1 MSDEKYTDWER
12 AARESGLHLVLV
24 LLLQVQLANRSL
36 RDCLKDAL
44 VITLTAPFSALLPS
58 GAIFLANR
66 DTHELELLVERNLA
80 DPLKTLCK
88 KVPYGTC
95 LCGRAA
101 EQGEIIHV
109 DHVNH
114 QHEIVFDGIKP
125 HGHYNVPIKSGSK
138 VLGVMVLYLPEGHAR
153 DEEEVRFLETAA
165 LVLAGI
171 IERKRFE
178 EQQES
183 HYQSLIE
190 NLPQRLFYK
199 DAESRYVSCN
209 RLYAK
214 DLGIQPGDISG
225 RFDTDFY
232 PLEQAEQFVRED
244 QHVMQT
250 GQILEQ
256 DTVRNFQG
264 IESSYHR
271 LKAPLRD
278 TAGAVIGVFGM
289 YWDNSQEKRSQAAL
303 KESEE
308 KFAAM
313 ANSAQDAIVMVNQN
327 EEVVFWNMASESMF
341 GFHVEDIVGQRLDDW
356 IEPGTSRDEF
366 ARLVANLTT
375 PGRDRSTGKT
385 MELTALRKGREPFP
399 IELSISALQLKGQWH
414 VIGIMRDISE
424 RKRVEQ
430 EKQLMEVQLRQAQK
444 LESIGQLAAG
454 ISHEINTPTQF
465 VGDNTQFFKEAVGNL
480 ESLIETYQALIQ
492 GVESGAE
499 LALMIQA
506 VKDKEEEIDLEFLR
520 EELPRAVDQSIEG
533 VERIAKIVRAMKEF
547 SHPGVVD
554 MVETDINRALKT
566 TLEVSRNEWKY
577 VAEITLDLA
586 DDLPKVLCVPDQINQ
601 VFLNL
606 IVNAAHA
613 ISDTLQE
620 GGARMGMIT
629 VSTQKR
635 DDSVEIRISDTGTGV
650 PDDIKGRIFDPFFT
664 TKVVGKGT
672 GQGLCIAFTTVAE
685 RHGGNL
691 RVEDNPEGGAVFIV
705 NLPLN
710 RQAVEGVADS
720 ETLTAE
726 QGS

>member
-24 LLLQVQLANRSL
+24 LLLQIQLANRSL

-66 DTHELELLVERNLA
+66 DTHELELLVERNLS

-101 EQGEIIHV
+101 ERGEIIHV
-109 DHVNH
+109 DHVDH

-165 LVLAGI
+165 LVMAGI

-375 PGRDRSTGKT
+375 PGRERSTGKT

-465 VGDNTQFFKEAVGNL
+465 VGDNTQFFKEAVGDL
-480 ESLIETYQALIQ
+480 ESLIDTYQTLIQ
-492 GVESGAE
+492 GAESGAE
-499 LALMIQA
+499 LAPMIQA

-533 VERIAKIVRAMKEF
+533 VERIAKIVSAMKEF

>member
-375 PGRDRSTGKT
+375 PGRERSTGKT

>member
-24 LLLQVQLANRSL
+24 LLLQIQLANRSL

-66 DTHELELLVERNLA
+66 DTHELELLVERNLS

-375 PGRDRSTGKT
+375 PGRERSTGKT

>member
-24 LLLQVQLANRSL
+24 LLLQIQLANRSL

-66 DTHELELLVERNLA
+66 DTHELELLVERNLS

-101 EQGEIIHV
+101 ERGEIIHV
-109 DHVNH
+109 DHVDH

-165 LVLAGI
+165 LVMAGI

-375 PGRDRSTGKT
+375 PGRERSTGKT

-664 TKVVGKGT
+664 TKGALGT
-672 GQGLCIAFTTVAE
+672 GLGLSIVHQIIENHEGSVAVHSALDIGTTFTLE
-685 RHGGNL
+685 
-691 RVEDNPEGGAVFIV
+691 
-705 NLPLN
+705 LPL
-710 RQAVEGVADS
+710 
-720 ETLTAE
+720 
-726 QGS
+726 

>member
-1 MSDEKYTDWER
+1 MSDESYTDWEL

-24 LLLQVQLANRSL
+24 LLLQIQLANRSL

-44 VITLTAPFSALLPS
+44 VITLTSPFSALLPS
-58 GAIFLANR
+58 GAIFLANQQ
-66 DTHELELLVERNLA
+66 TQELELLVERNL
-80 DPLKTLCK
+80 DEPLKALCHR
-88 KVPYGTC
+88 VPYGHC
-95 LCGRAA
+95 LCGRAVV
-101 EQGEIIHV
+101 EGEIIHAAHI
-109 DHVNH
+109 DDR
-114 QHEIVFDGIKP
+114 HETVFDGIKP
-125 HGHYNVPIKSGSK
+125 HGHYNVPLMSGK
-138 VLGVMVLYLPEGHAR
+138 QVLGVMVLYLPDGHQR
-153 DEEEVRFLETAA
+153 DEREVRFLEAAA
-165 LVLAGI
+165 LVMAGI

-178 EQQES
+178 EQQET

-214 DLGIQPGDISG
+214 DLGIQTGDISG
-225 RFDTDFY
+225 RVDTDFY
-232 PLEQAEQFVRED
+232 PQEEAERFVRED

-256 DTVRNFQG
+256 DTTRIIQG
-264 IESSYHR
+264 VESSYHR

-278 TAGAVIGVFGM
+278 SAGAVIGVFGM

-308 KFAAM
+308 KFSAM
-313 ANSAQDAIVMVNQN
+313 ANSAQDAIVMVNQH

-341 GFHVEDIVGQRLDDW
+341 GFQVEDIVGQRLDDW
-356 IEPGTSRDEF
+356 IEPGASRDEF
-366 ARLVANLTT
+366 ARLVAQLTT
-375 PGRDRSTGKT
+375 SGRDRSAGKT
-385 MELTALRKGREPFP
+385 IELTALRKGREPFP

-424 RKRVEQ
+424 RKQAEQ
-430 EKQLMEVQLRQAQK
+430 EQKLMEVQLRQAQK

-465 VGDNTQFFKEAVGNL
+465 VGDNTQFFKEAVGDL
-480 ESLIETYQALIQ
+480 ESLIDVYQQLIH
-492 GVESGAE
+492 GVESGAD
-499 LALMIQA
+499 LTPIIAQ
-506 VKDKEEEIDLEFLR
+506 VKDKEEEIDLAFLR
-520 EELPRAVDQSIEG
+520 EELPRAVDQSLEG
-533 VERIAKIVRAMKEF
+533 VERIAKIVSAMKEF
-547 SHPGVVD
+547 SHPGAVD
-554 MVETDINRALKT
+554 KVEMDINRALQT

-577 VAEITLDLA
+577 VAEIKLDLA

-613 ISDTLQE
+613 IGDALKKSDAQMGVIGISTRRQE
-620 GGARMGMIT
+620 DFIEVR
-629 VSTQKR
+629 VS
-635 DDSVEIRISDTGTGV
+635 DSGTGV
-650 PDDIKGRIFDPFFT
+650 PEEIKGRIFDPFFT

-672 GQGLCIAFTTVAE
+672 GQGLCIAYTTVVE

-691 RVEDNPEGGAVFIV
+691 QVEDNPEGGAVFV
-705 NLPLN
+705 VTLPLEQN
-710 RQAVEGVADS
+710 TTDASIGSAVLSV
-720 ETLTAE
+720 E
-726 QGS
+726 QDG

>member
-1 MSDEKYTDWER
+1 MSEEQFNDWEK
-12 AARESGLHLVLV
+12 AARASGLHLVLV
-24 LLLQVQLANRSL
+24 LLLQIQLTNRSM

-66 DTHELELLVERNLA
+66 ETRELELLVERNLA

-88 KVPYGTC
+88 KVPYGKC

-101 EQGEIIHV
+101 ERGEIIHV
-109 DHVNH
+109 DHVDA

-125 HGHYNVPIKSGSK
+125 HGHYNVPIKSGDQ

-153 DEEEVRFLETAA
+153 DEEEVRFLEAA
-165 LVLAGI
+165 VLVMAGI

-199 DAESRYVSCN
+199 DTESRYVSCN
-209 RLYAK
+209 HLYAK
-214 DLGIQPGDISG
+214 DLGIQSGDISG
-225 RFDTDFY
+225 CMDSDFY
-232 PLEQAEQFVRED
+232 PPEEAEQFVRED
-244 QHVMQT
+244 QHVMQMGLT
-250 GQILEQ
+250 LEE
-256 DTVRNFQG
+256 DVIRNYQG
-264 IESSYHR
+264 RQSSYHR
-271 LKAPLRD
+271 LKAPLKD
-278 TAGAVIGVFGM
+278 DAGNVIGVFGM

-327 EEVVFWNMASESMF
+327 EEVIFWNMASETMF
-341 GFHVEDIVGQRLDDW
+341 GFQVEDIVGQRLDDW
-356 IEPGTSRDEF
+356 IEPGESRDEF
-366 ARLVANLTT
+366 AGLVSEMTT
-375 PGRDRSTGKT
+375 PGRERSAGKT

-424 RKRVEQ
+424 RKRAEQ
-430 EKQLMEVQLRQAQK
+430 EQQLMEVQLRQAQK

-465 VGDNTQFFKEAVGNL
+465 VGDNTQFFKEAVVDM
-480 ESLIETYQALIQ
+480 ESLIDTYQQLLQ
-492 GVESGAE
+492 GIESGAD
-499 LALMIQA
+499 LAPIVQQ

-520 EELPRAVDQSIEG
+520 EELPRAVDQSLEG
-533 VERIAKIVRAMKEF
+533 VERIGKIVSAMKEF

-554 MVETDINRALKT
+554 KVEMDINRALQT

-577 VAEITLDLA
+577 VAEISMDLA

-613 ISDTLQE
+613 ISDTLKE
-620 GGARMGMIT
+620 SDSTMGVIT
-629 VSTQKR
+629 IATQKLV
-635 DDSVEIRISDTGTGV
+635 DSIEVRISDSGTGV
-650 PDDIKGRIFDPFFT
+650 PDEIKDRIFDPFFT

-672 GQGLCIAFTTVAE
+672 GQGLCIAYTTVAE

-691 RVEDNPEGGAVFIV
+691 RVEDNPEGGAVFV
-705 NLPLN
+705 VTLPLET
-710 RQAVEGVADS
+710 AEVEGVTDS
-720 ETLTAE
+720 AE
-726 QGS
+726 ALSIGQG

>member
-1 MSDEKYTDWER
+1 M
-12 AARESGLHLVLV
+12 HLVLV

-375 PGRDRSTGKT
+375 PGRERSTGKT